1 MYLNHRQDIE
11 DSHPMPDAVL
21 RDDGVDISD
30 CLLSLPLVVVILL
43 VLGAVWKDGDK
54 AGIKSK
60 KK

>member
-1 MYLNHRQDIE
+1 
-11 DSHPMPDAVL
+11 MPFFVMMVL
-21 RDDGVDISD
+21 GRNDISD